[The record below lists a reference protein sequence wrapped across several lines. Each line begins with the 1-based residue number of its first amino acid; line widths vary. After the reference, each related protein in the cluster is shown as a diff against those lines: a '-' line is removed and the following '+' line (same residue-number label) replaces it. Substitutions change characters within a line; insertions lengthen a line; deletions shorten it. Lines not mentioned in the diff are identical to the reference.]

1 MKRSRMSWRWGIA
14 ITLLVVNL
22 TIGLWLIH
30 APLGAQEIKK
40 RFVYKVV
47 DVPGGTHALQR
58 TLNEYGSGGWELVAV
73 AIGEIQVPR
82 LIFQK

>member
-1 MKRSRMSWRWGIA
+1 MKRTYIRWRWGIA
-14 ITLLVVNL
+14 VTLLVLNL
-22 TIGLWLIH
+22 VIGLWPMYGPSS
-30 APLGAQEIKK
+30 AEEPK

-47 DVPGGTHALQR
+47 EVPGDTHALQR
-58 TLNEYGSGGWELVAV
+58 TLNEYGGAGWQLVAV